1 MVLLSDVWLDR
12 HDILDRL
19 HTIFAGKLAGGWVG
33 ACTAGLGAGPTG
45 CTPLLLYGCCV
56 AWAIGW
62 PGRAVWSWAALGQY
76 SHGMCY
82 LSFTGWAHHPPPFP
96 ATGFSQLE
104 QPPSLFVL
112 MGNFQVREEGTFN
125 SALTCASACSA
136 VAYPCILC
144 RDCCHSLC
152 ASSLPTVL

>member
-1 MVLLSDVWLDR
+1 MGGCVHCWVGGWPNWLHSIVAVWLLCSLGDWLAWEGSLVVGGPGTVQPW
-12 HDILDRL
+12 HVLPVVHRL
-19 HTIFAGKLAGGWVG
+19 G
-33 ACTAGLGAGPTG
+33 
-45 CTPLLLYGCCV
+45 TPS
-56 AWAIGW
+56 A
-62 PGRAVWSWAALGQY
+62 
-76 SHGMCY
+76 
-82 LSFTGWAHHPPPFP
+82 PFP

-136 VAYPCILC
+136 VAYPRILC
-144 RDCCHSLC
+144 RGSDCCHSLC